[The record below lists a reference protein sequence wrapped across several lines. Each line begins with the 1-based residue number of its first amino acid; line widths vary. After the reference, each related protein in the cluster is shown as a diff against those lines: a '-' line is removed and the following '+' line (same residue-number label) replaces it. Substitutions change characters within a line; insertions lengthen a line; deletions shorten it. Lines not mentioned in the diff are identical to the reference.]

1 MITAEYTIADGIAVR
16 DIVTTVPLDWANP
29 DDGRTISVF
38 ARELVDARRQHEDL
52 PLLVFL
58 QGGPGGKSPRPT
70 GRESFLGE
78 ALSRFRV
85 VLPDQ
90 RGTGRSTPLTGQSLA
105 GLDAEAAAELLAL
118 HRADSI
124 IHDLEELRRSE
135 YAGRRWW
142 TLGQSYGGFLTLHYL
157 SVAPEAIIGSAIT
170 GGLPS
175 IDPDPAVVY
184 ERTFPRTAEKNR
196 RFAAQ
201 FPQDAEQ
208 LARIADLLDA
218 EDIRLPDGDR
228 LTTRRLQTLGF
239 DFGMKPGFERTHW
252 LLDEA
257 WADAARTRL
266 SESFLAAIAAET
278 GFARNP
284 LYAALQES
292 IYGPGPSAWAAERIR
307 ARHPEFA
314 PDARPLLLTGE
325 MVFPWMFEEIRAL
338 RDFRDGVEA
347 LAAQERPIALYDH
360 ARLAANEVPVE
371 AAVYFDDMYV
381 DAGLSLDTAA
391 RVGGL
396 NAWVTNEFEHDG
408 LHSGRVAGRLFD
420 ALAARVPA
428 PADRA

>member
-1 MITAEYTIADGIAVR
+1 MITAEYTIADGVAVR
-16 DIVTTVPLDWANP
+16 DIVTTVPLDWEHP
-29 DDGRTISVF
+29 DDGRTIQVF
-38 ARELVDARRQHEDL
+38 ARELVDARRANEDL

-58 QGGPGGKSPRPT
+58 QGGPGGKGPRPT

-90 RGTGRSTPLTGQSLA
+90 RGTGRSTPLSNASMA
-105 GLDAEAAAELLAL
+105 GLDAAAAADLLAL

-124 IHDLEELRRSE
+124 IRDLEALRHSE
-135 YAGRRWW
+135 YGGQRWW

-157 SVAPEAIIGSAIT
+157 SVAPEAVIASAIT

-175 IDPDPAVVY
+175 LDPNPETVY

-196 RFAAQ
+196 RYAAQ

-208 LARIADLLDA
+208 FARIADLLDA

-228 LTTRRLQTLGF
+228 LTTHRLQTLGF
-239 DFGMKPGFERTHW
+239 DFGMKPGLTRTHW
-252 LLDEA
+252 VIDEA
-257 WADAARTRL
+257 WADAGRSRL
-266 SESFLAAIAAET
+266 SDTFLAQVGAET

-292 IYGPGPSAWAAERIR
+292 IYGPGPSAWAAERVR
-307 ARHPEFA
+307 ARHPEFS

-325 MVFPWMFEEIRAL
+325 MVFPWMFSEIHAL
-338 RDFRDGVEA
+338 RGFQPGVEA
-347 LAAQERPIALYDH
+347 LAAQERPIALYDQS
-360 ARLAANEVPVE
+360 RLATNEVPVE

-381 DAGLSLDTAA
+381 DAGLSLDTAE

-408 LHSGRVAGRLFD
+408 LHSGRVAGVLFD
-420 ALAARVPA
+420 ALAARIPTA
-428 PADRA
+428 RS